1 MARHLCIVARENSPL
16 YGYLTI
22 AFRDRPPGAP
32 TLDIVLDRRQVDAKD
47 HSMNGAVPD
56 RRRHSAVDESIR
68 RRGYAI
74 HTGPG
79 GGAPSRADEAFIERA
94 IGLLADVER
103 RGPLALRFNARRR
116 ALATGLRRGVVVA
129 LGMALVIAAVMRVGG
144 VGRIV
149 DEAAAWT
156 DATVQRLEEA
166 WVALRRDGTRP
177 ASERGRAT
185 GGPAVASNPDSA
197 PGVPAERAAPAEG
210 PAPPAAVTPPP
221 AAAPPQATA
230 EAPRP
235 PARVAAPETRPA
247 DASRATAS
255 GREAASAAPR
265 GSREPATPAES
276 RPLPGF
282 TGLPRVDMS
291 RQPSPS
297 GAGVVYSVRLT
308 DPAGHTVPGAQI
320 WLRGTT
326 ADGQTRETRLD
337 DAERPG
343 IYSSG
348 VLPPDLM
355 PPSLSVRVHFSNMRV
370 EIPVDH

>member
-47 HSMNGAVPD
+47 HTMNGGGPD
-56 RRRHSAVDESIR
+56 RRRHSAVEESIR
-68 RRGYAI
+68 TRGYAI
-74 HTGPG
+74 YTGPG
-79 GGAPSRADEAFIERA
+79 GGAPSRSDEAFIERA

-116 ALATGLRRGVVVA
+116 ALATALRRGAVAA
-129 LGMALVIAAVMRVGG
+129 LGLALVIAVVMRVGG
-144 VGRIV
+144 IGRIV

-166 WVALRRDGTRP
+166 WTALRGDGTR
-177 ASERGRAT
+177 AAAERGREA
-185 GGPAVASNPDSA
+185 GGPAVASRHDPA
-197 PGVPAERAAPAEG
+197 PTAPAERAAPAER
-210 PAPPAAVTPPP
+210 PAPPAAVTPP
-221 AAAPPQATA
+221 AAAPPRVAP
-230 EAPRP
+230 EPPRP
-235 PARVAAPETRPA
+235 P
-247 DASRATAS
+247 
-255 GREAASAAPR
+255 
-265 GSREPATPAES
+265 EP
-276 RPLPGF
+276 RPLPAF

-297 GAGVVYSVRLT
+297 GAGVVYAVRLT
-308 DPAGHTVPGAQI
+308 DPAGHAVPGAQI

-326 ADGQTRETRLD
+326 PDGQTRETRLD

-343 IYSSG
+343 VYSSG

-370 EIPVDH
+370 EIPVDR